1 MSVGK
6 NSIKRA
12 AGKTAAAPKVA
23 PAPKAEEKDEIVGAA
38 PELANSCSTPAPK
51 AAKKAPAKKAPAKKA
66 PAKKTPAAAPSA
78 NLRPETAAAVEAT
91 VSAPVAEKTDKVQV
105 TEELPYYLL

>member
-12 AGKTAAAPKVA
+12 AGKTAAPKAA
-23 PAPKAEEKDEIVGAA
+23 PAPKTEEKDEVKGAA
-38 PELANSCSTPAPK
+38 PELANSCSTPASK
-51 AAKKAPAKKAPAKKA
+51 TAKKVPAKKTPAKKAPAKK
-66 PAKKTPAAAPSA
+66 PVEKTSE
-78 NLRPETAAAVEAT
+78 NLRPETAAAVEAV
-91 VSAPVAEKTDKVQV
+91 VSAPVAEKTGKVQV

>member
-12 AGKTAAAPKVA
+12 AGKAATAPKT
-23 PAPKAEEKDEIVGAA
+23 KEIKEKDEVAGAA
-38 PELANSCSTPAPK
+38 PELANSCSTPAK
-51 AAKKAPAKKAPAKKA
+51 AVKKAPAKKAPAKTEKKA
-66 PAKKTPAAAPSA
+66 TSKKAEKPSA

-91 VSAPVAEKTDKVQV
+91 VTAPVKVQV

>member
-12 AGKTAAAPKVA
+12 AGKAATAPKT
-23 PAPKAEEKDEIVGAA
+23 KEIKEKDEVAGAA
-38 PELANSCSTPAPK
+38 PELANSCSTPAK
-51 AAKKAPAKKAPAKKA
+51 APVKKAEK
-66 PAKKTPAAAPSA
+66 PSA

-91 VSAPVAEKTDKVQV
+91 VAAPVKVQV

>member
-12 AGKTAAAPKVA
+12 AGKTATAPKAAPKT
-23 PAPKAEEKDEIVGAA
+23 EEKDEVKGSA

-51 AAKKAPAKKAPAKKA
+51 AEKKA
-66 PAKKTPAAAPSA
+66 PAKKTPAKKAPVEKPSE

-91 VSAPVAEKTDKVQV
+91 VSAPAEEKTGKVQV

>member
-12 AGKTAAAPKVA
+12 AGKAATAPKT
-23 PAPKAEEKDEIVGAA
+23 KEIKEKDEVAGAA
-38 PELANSCSTPAPK
+38 PELANSCSTPAK
-51 AAKKAPAKKAPAKKA
+51 AVKKAPAKKA
-66 PAKKTPAAAPSA
+66 PAKKTPAKAPVKKAEKPSA

-91 VSAPVAEKTDKVQV
+91 VAAPVKVQV